1 VNQRRSGVIHTA
13 LQHGMVGRCSVAMAI
28 AVPAVLLTGHT
39 SVLAGVG
46 DAAPMSIKPSVVW
59 QDLLSLDQEHVP
71 VLLKGIQ
78 LDNGRQVELS
88 LEPFNI
94 MAEDGV
100 AVIEGKHGQQLLA
113 EEDLVHLYRG
123 TLQSDADTQV
133 FLAAT
138 DKRMN
143 GFIRIGDETHII
155 SSGPITPWKSET
167 LYVTALSGTID
178 EWIAE
183 GPFCRVDE
191 IEQPFALAIPID
203 EDPAPL
209 PAGEC
214 TVIEIAVDSDWEFT
228 DTLFGGD
235 AEASEAYA
243 ITLTAAVSEIYV
255 EDMQVRLQLNYVRIW
270 TSNTDPYTNPNNR
283 LDEFKAHWNANMT
296 SVDRDIAH
304 LLSAPFS
311 GGLAWLSVLC
321 NPTQGYAVSGSLD
334 GTFPYPLQ
342 DNHWQNWDL
351 VVMAHELGHNFG
363 CWHTHDLG
371 IDGCG
376 DGDCSDAHLGTIMS
390 YCHLCSGGMTN
401 ISLSFHPQNR
411 TQMNNLFDSTSCDVL
426 GDCTEVPVGACCIQT
441 VCLVVAEDVCDNGGG
456 TWLGDGTNCADDP
469 CEPVEPVGGCCFNE
483 WACEVIAENDC
494 RDADGTYLGDGTDC
508 EGDPCGEPG
517 PAQRLVLCEEFTA
530 TWCTYCPFVAEA
542 LYDLTQDRPDD
553 LIALMVHGGD
563 AYTTAWGDSRMSFY
577 DVGGYPTVWS
587 DGWNE
592 MVGSYGSVDANYT
605 QLNNRVNEC
614 LERPTDVSLDMQGE
628 ALTGSQYQISA
639 EVAVDAG
646 GEGKTIRIQL
656 LQCYNQTNWPEPSEL
671 QFNTVRQAAISF
683 DVTLAAGESHAWT
696 HTFTLSGESLAT
708 PGEVTYICIA
718 QTPNSSGPAQVHNSA
733 LHEHEIVPTG
743 GCCVVADCS
752 VTTEANCDQAGGT
765 WLGGGTDCDGE
776 PCGTGE
782 PLGAC
787 CIDYTCSITIEL
799 QCSGTWLGEDTTCDD
814 DPCAPVGACCVGD
827 VCSIT
832 KLDDCEGTWHGA
844 ETNCDQNPCID
855 PDPSGACCHGSDCS
869 LTTEAGCSG
878 DWQGEG
884 TDCTVNPCEAYL
896 LVPDE
901 YGSIQEAISAAVNG
915 DVILVSPGTYTAM
928 GPEVVNTS
936 GLLIEIRSSDGPEVT
951 IIDGEGL
958 HPVVVCTGYETADTI
973 INGFTITGGVSS
985 GWGGG
990 IFCRMSSPTFTN
1002 CIITDNMAPERG
1014 GGTYLHRADATFNG
1028 CTWTSNISDTGAG
1041 LYSAISSP
1049 VLNGCSFESNSA
1061 FINGGAIHSVLGGLA
1076 IADSDLCHNLPDH
1089 ITGDWTDAGGNSM
1102 LDECDGCSGD
1112 IGVADGVVD
1121 HGDIQSLVD
1130 AWGTDDDSADIDG
1143 DGAVGISDLLI
1154 LLVSWGPC

>member
-1 VNQRRSGVIHTA
+1 MPPPMLPPAAIGRFA
-13 LQHGMVGRCSVAMAI
+13 LTMMVVAT
-28 AVPAVLLTGHT
+28 AVLLTSHT
-39 SVLAGVG
+39 QAIAGVG
-46 DAAPMSIKPSVVW
+46 DTAPMPIRPSVVW
-59 QDLLSLDQEHVP
+59 QDLMDPNQEHAP
-71 VLLKGIQ
+71 ALLKGIQ
-78 LDNGRQVELS
+78 LEDGRHVELS

-94 MAEDGV
+94 MAEDGL
-100 AVIEGKHGQQLLA
+100 AVIAGKHGEQFLA

-178 EWIAE
+178 DWIAE

-191 IEQPFALAIPID
+191 IEQPFALAIPIG

-235 AEASEAYA
+235 ADASEAYA

-255 EDMQVRLQLNYVRIW
+255 EDMQVRLQLNYVRTW
-270 TSNTDPYTNPNNR
+270 TSNTDPYTVPNNR

-334 GTFPYPLQ
+334 GIFPYPLQ

-363 CWHTHDLG
+363 CEHTHDLG

-376 DGDCSDAHLGTIMS
+376 FDDCTDAHLGTIMS
-390 YCHLCSGGMTN
+390 YCHLCPGGMTN

-411 TQMNNLFDSTSCDVL
+411 TQMNNLFNSTSCDVL

-441 VCLVVAEDVCDNGGG
+441 VCVVVAEDTCDNGGG

-469 CEPVEPVGGCCFNE
+469 CEPIEPVGGCCDDIN
-483 WACEVIAENDC
+483 CSVITENDC

-508 EGDPCGEPG
+508 EGDPCGEPE
-517 PAQRLVLCEEFTA
+517 PAQRLVICEEFTA
-530 TWCTYCPFVAEA
+530 TWCTYCPLVAEA
-542 LYDLTQDRPDD
+542 LYNLQLDRPDD

-563 AYTTAWGDSRMSFY
+563 AYTTAWGDSRLSFY
-577 DVGGYPTVWS
+577 GVGGYPTVWS

-592 MVGSYGSVDANYT
+592 MAGSYGSVEVNYE
-605 QLNNRVNEC
+605 QLDSRVDEC
-614 LERPTDVSLDMQGE
+614 LARPTDVSLNMQGE
-628 ALTGSQYQISA
+628 ALTESQYQISG
-639 EVAVDAG
+639 EVAVDAD

-656 LQCYNQTNWPEPSEL
+656 IQCYDQTGWPEPSEA
-671 QFNTVRQAAISF
+671 QFNTVRQAANSF

-696 HTFTLSGESLAT
+696 HTFTLSGESLANLD
-708 PGEVTYICIA
+708 EVTYICIA

-752 VTTEANCDQAGGT
+752 VTSEANCDQAGGT
-765 WLGGGTDCDGE
+765 WLGGGTDCEGE

-832 KLDDCEGTWHGA
+832 KLDDCGGTWQGA

-901 YGSIQEAISAAVNG
+901 FPTIQDAIASASDG
-915 DVILVSPGTYTAM
+915 DVILVSPGTYTATDLDFDL
-928 GPEVVNTS
+928 EVINTS
-936 GLLIEIRSSDGPEVT
+936 GLSIELRSSEGPEST
-951 IIDGEGL
+951 IIDGQKL
-958 HPVVVCTGYETADTI
+958 RPVIVCTQNETAETI
-973 INGFTITGGVSS
+973 INGFTITGGASP

-990 IFCRMSSPTFTN
+990 IFCRSSSPTFTN
-1002 CIITDNMAPERG
+1002 CIITDNTSAERG
-1014 GGTYLHRADATFNG
+1014 GGVYLHRADPTFNE
-1028 CTWTSNISDTGAG
+1028 CTWTENESDTGGG
-1041 LYSAISSP
+1041 LYSSISSP
-1049 VLNGCSFESNSA
+1049 VLTDCFFGDNFA
-1061 FINGGAIHSVLGGLA
+1061 FITGGAIHAAGNAEPVISDSVF
-1076 IADSDLCHNLPDH
+1076 CHNLPDH
-1089 ITGDWTDAGGNSM
+1089 ISGEWTDEGGNSM
-1102 LDECDGCSGD
+1102 LDECEGCSGD
-1112 IGVADGVVD
+1112 IGILDDVVD
-1121 HGDIQSLVD
+1121 LYDLQALLGL
-1130 AWGTDDDSADIDG
+1130 WGTDDTAGDIDG
-1143 DGAVGISDLLI
+1143 DGTVGISDLLAM
-1154 LLVSWGPC
+1154 LVNWGPC